1 MRTALFAI
9 AVCGTLFFAGCVDKE
24 KEAQLQTQMEK
35 NQAERTS
42 LQLALDD
49 RNQFV
54 EEILK
59 SVNEIYV
66 DLEKARSK
74 EGKLIPAGSGAVEA
88 PWVSSPDARVRVLKN
103 IEEIGTALSDG
114 RKKIGDL
121 QSRVR
126 QYRGEVANLNALLE
140 NLKSSLQEREAA
152 IAQLKGQ
159 VEGLEQTV
167 AEKTRLVSEKELVIE
182 EQQRELG
189 KVFYVAGTRKEL
201 EEKGI
206 ITDEGGFLWG
216 LLGSTTT
223 IASGVND
230 AEFTPLDK
238 NEMQTIQVQ
247 GKIDEILP
255 HRKTDY
261 YATAERGEGLTE
273 IKVLEPQKFWQGN
286 HLVVVLD

>member
-1 MRTALFAI
+1 MRTTIFAAAI
-9 AVCGTLFFAGCVDKE
+9 CGTLFIAGCADKE
-24 KEAQLQTQMEK
+24 KEAQLQTQLEK
-35 NQAERTS
+35 NQTDRTS

-74 EGKLIPAGSGAVEA
+74 EGKLIPAGSAAEET

-103 IEEIGTALSDG
+103 IEEIGTALSDS

-121 QSRVR
+121 QSRIR
-126 QYRGEVANLNALLE
+126 KYRGEVANLNALLE
-140 NLKSSLQEREAA
+140 NLKTSLQEREAA

-167 AEKTRLVSEKELVIE
+167 AEKTRLVGEKELVIE
-182 EQQRELG
+182 EQKRELG

-230 AEFTPLDK
+230 AEFTPLDR
-238 NEMQTIQVQ
+238 NEMQTIHVQ

-255 HRKTDY
+255 HRKPDF
-261 YATAERGEGLTE
+261 YATAESEEGTTE
-273 IKVLEPQKFWQGN
+273 IKVLKPTKFWQGN

>member
-1 MRTALFAI
+1 MRTTLSAI
-9 AVCGTLFFAGCVDKE
+9 TVCSTLLFAGCVDRE
-24 KEAQLQTQMEK
+24 KEAQLQTQLEK
-35 NQAERTS
+35 NQADRTS

-59 SVNEIYV
+59 SVNEVYV

-74 EGKLIPAGSGAVEA
+74 EGKLIPAGSGAAET

-114 RKKIGDL
+114 RKRIGDL
-121 QSRVR
+121 QTRVR
-126 QYRGEVANLNALLE
+126 KYRGEVANLNTLLE
-140 NLKSSLQEREAA
+140 NLKASLAEREAA

-159 VEGLEQTV
+159 VQGLEQTV
-167 AEKTRLVSEKELVIE
+167 AEQTRLVSEKERTID
-182 EQQRELG
+182 EQKRELG

-206 ITDEGGFLWG
+206 ITEEGGFLWG
-216 LLGSTTT
+216 LLGSTTA

-230 AEFTPLDK
+230 AEFTPLDRY
-238 NEMQTIQVQ
+238 EMRTIHIQ

-255 HRKTDY
+255 HRRPDY
-261 YATAERGEGLTE
+261 YATAERGEGMTE
-273 IKVLEPQKFWQGN
+273 IKVLEPGKFWQGN